1 MNSAQLVNL
10 ILAKL
15 RRVEFQAINQ
25 YGNGFHGVRFIW
37 GFNSYA
43 AIPARD
49 GYVHVYRLPIGM
61 DDNIYTKRIEG
72 MLNGLVRNDAGEL
85 VPCEN

>member
-15 RRVEFQAINQ
+15 RRVEFVAIGSNPV
-25 YGNGFHGVRFIW
+25 YVSVRFIW
-37 GFNSYA
+37 GGNDYTASVEDNY
-43 AIPARD
+43 I
-49 GYVHVYRLPIGM
+49 HVYQVFNHSKIHVERVQ
-61 DDNIYTKRIEG
+61 G
-72 MLNGLVRNDAGEL
+72 MLNGMVRNDAGDL

>member
-10 ILAKL
+10 ILEKL
-15 RRVEFQAINQ
+15 RRVEFLAINQ
-25 YGNGFHGVRFIW
+25 DGNGFFGVHFIW

-49 GYVHVYRLPIGM
+49 GYVRVYQLP
-61 DDNIYTKRIEG
+61 NHSESSIYTERIEG
-72 MLNGLVRNDAGEL
+72 ILNGMVRNDAGEL